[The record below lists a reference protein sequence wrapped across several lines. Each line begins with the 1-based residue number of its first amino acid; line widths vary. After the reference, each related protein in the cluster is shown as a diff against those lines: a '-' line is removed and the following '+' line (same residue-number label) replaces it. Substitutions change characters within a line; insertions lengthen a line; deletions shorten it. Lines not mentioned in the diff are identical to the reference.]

1 MPSDILQLIYIISF
15 LVAAIVCFS
24 GLVGVRSLDHPDVRY
39 GLAALLALSGVWSV
53 LTAVQLVVVTPAI
66 QRWVHLVALIV
77 GISTVFAW
85 LVFASAYAGRQ
96 YHRNRLLQ
104 VSAVV
109 IFLAII
115 SVKLTNPIHGQYFTT
130 TVATEP
136 FRHTAFSYRA
146 PHWFVTGF
154 SYTAAGVGF
163 LWLFDSFDRSGP
175 PPLTLYALVLVTGVP
190 ILPYAAAEFSEWI
203 LSINYEP
210 LGVAVFAVGVLFYA
224 RTEFEHHSSPG
235 NSALADSLSDG
246 GIILDESDIV
256 INYNDRAAEILGVE
270 RIPRVPI
277 GEVDPD
283 LAQLARGDTK
293 RVTYE
298 VDGYDRT
305 YELGRS
311 AVSDSLIASDIITLK
326 DVTRATRLEQLM
338 GLHREISESLVTT
351 TDPWELIRAVPE
363 TFAQIDAYDLVWL
376 YPVPDE
382 EGADGAATV
391 SPTRDESLGQ
401 SAGEQP
407 GIAAGEAT
415 AYARWTAANAEQTE
429 PVLDA
434 ATHQTE
440 TQVSVDDG
448 ETAWQRNA
456 ADHGITGCLAVH
468 MEVPGEQSY
477 VLGVYTTAPN
487 GFDTPEQNVI
497 QEMSQRIPEA
507 VETIEAHEEA
517 LLYKEAIK
525 HAGTAITITDDDGEI
540 QYVNPEFES
549 LTGYTEREA
558 IGQTPRILN
567 SGEMSDQHYEKLW
580 ETILSGDVFEE
591 QLINKTKTGDRYI
604 AQETISPVTD
614 EDGDP
619 KAFVAIQF
627 DITDKLLREQRLS
640 VLNRV
645 LRHNLRSTVN
655 VINAHATLLEDRIEA
670 SEQTQPVV
678 ESIDTIR
685 DQTSQLLDQSETAR
699 EIEQFLAVDG
709 AGRAVTAVE
718 TLAEHARTTVSELGA
733 SCTVQFDSELD
744 DATVDAEL
752 ELVVEEL
759 VENAV
764 VHSDGQPSTVDVSV
778 TFARNK
784 SDLVLTVEDDGPGL
798 SDQELVVVEKGKED
812 PLRHGSG
819 LGLWMVNWLSISRGG
834 SVSATTGDSGTTIQV
849 SVPLRDEPPERD
861 RRNAA

>member
-1 MPSDILQLIYIISF
+1 VPTDIFHLIYVISF
-15 LVAAIVCFS
+15 VVAATVCFS
-24 GLVGVRSLDHPDVRY
+24 GLIGVRSLDHPDVRY
-39 GLAALLALSGVWSV
+39 GLAALLVLSGVWSV
-53 LTAVQLVVVTPAI
+53 LTAVQLVVVSAAF
-66 QRWVHLVALIV
+66 QRWIHLGALIV

-104 VSAVV
+104 ASAVV

-115 SVKLTNPIHGQYFTT
+115 SVKLTNPIHGQYFTSSI
-130 TVATEP
+130 ATEP
-136 FRHTAFSYRA
+136 FRHTAFRYSA

-163 LWLFDSFDRSGP
+163 LWLFDSFDKRGSR
-175 PPLTLYALVLVTGVP
+175 PLALYGLVSVTGVP
-190 ILPYAAAEFSEWI
+190 ILPYALSGVSEWV

-224 RTEFEHHSSPG
+224 RTEFEQHSSPG

-246 GIILDESDIV
+246 GIILDDSDIV
-256 INYNDRAAEILGVE
+256 INYNDRAAEIIGAE
-270 RIPRVPI
+270 RIPRAPI
-277 GEVDPD
+277 SEIDPA
-283 LAQLARGDTK
+283 LATLARGDTR

-305 YELGRS
+305 YELGRA
-311 AVSDSLIASDIITLK
+311 AVSDSLLASDIITLK

-338 GLHREISESLVTT
+338 GLHREISESLVSV
-351 TDPWELIRAVPE
+351 TDPWELIWNVPE

-376 YPVPDE
+376 YPVPDD
-382 EGADGAATV
+382 EGVAGETTV
-391 SPTRDESLGQ
+391 SPARDGSLAQ
-401 SAGEQP
+401 SSQEHP

-415 AYARWTAANAEQTE
+415 AYANWTAANAGQTE

-434 ATHQTE
+434 ATRQTE
-440 TQVSVDDG
+440 TQVSVDGG
-448 ETAWQRNA
+448 ETAWERKA

-497 QEMSQRIPEA
+497 EEVSQRIPEA

-540 QYVNPEFES
+540 QYVNPEFQA

-558 IGQTPRILN
+558 IGQTPSILN
-567 SGEMSDQHYEKLW
+567 SGEMSDQHYEQLW

-591 QLINKTKTGDRYI
+591 QFINKTKAGDRYF

-614 EDGDP
+614 EDGEP

-655 VINAHATLLEDRIEA
+655 VINAHASLLEDRIA
-670 SEQTQPVV
+670 AGEQSPAIQEPIET
-678 ESIDTIR
+678 TR
-685 DQTSQLLDQSETAR
+685 DQTSQLLGQSETAR
-699 EIEQFLAVDG
+699 EIEEILALERTRRDV
-709 AGRAVTAVE
+709 VAVE
-718 TLAEHARTTVSELGA
+718 TLAEQAQTTAAELGS
-733 SCTVQFDSELD
+733 SCTVDLDPDLD

-764 VHSDGQPSTVDVSV
+764 IHSDEQPSTVDVAV
-778 TFARNK
+778 AFARDG
-784 SDLVLTVEDDGPGL
+784 SDLILTVEDEGPGL
-798 SDQELVVVEKGKED
+798 SDQELVVVEEGEEN

-834 SVSATTGDSGTTIQV
+834 SVSATTGEGGTAIQV
-849 SVPLRDEPPERD
+849 SVPLRGEPTER
-861 RRNAA
+861 RTTA

>member
-1 MPSDILQLIYIISF
+1 MASDIFQLFYITSF
-15 LVAAIVCFS
+15 IVAATVCFA
-24 GLVGVRSLDHPDVRY
+24 GLIGIRSLDHPDVRY
-39 GLAALLALSGVWSV
+39 GLASLLVLSGVWSV
-53 LTAVQLVVVTPAI
+53 LTALQLAIVSPAF
-66 QRWVHLVALIV
+66 QRWIHVGALIV

-104 VSAVV
+104 ASAIG

-115 SVKLTNPIHGQYFTT
+115 SVKLTNPIHGQYFTSS
-130 TVATEP
+130 VATEP

-154 SYTAAGVGF
+154 SYTAAAVGF
-163 LWLFDSFDRSGP
+163 LWLFESFDQRGSQP
-175 PPLTLYALVLVTGVP
+175 FALYVLVLVTGAP
-190 ILPYAAAEFSEWI
+190 ILPYALSGFSEWV

-235 NSALADSLSDG
+235 NAALADSLSDG
-246 GIILDESDIV
+246 GIILDDSNIV
-256 INYNDRAAEILGVE
+256 INYNDRATEILGVE

-277 GEVDPD
+277 GEIDPD
-283 LAQLARGDTK
+283 LARLARGDTK

-338 GLHREISESLVTT
+338 GLHREISESLVST
-351 TDPWELIRAVPE
+351 TDPWELIRAVPK

-376 YPVPDE
+376 YPV
-382 EGADGAATV
+382 ADGGVDGVATV
-391 SPTRDESLGQ
+391 SLTRDESLGH
-401 SAGEQP
+401 SSEEYP

-415 AYARWTAANAEQTE
+415 AYARWTAANAEQRE
-429 PVLDA
+429 PVLGA
-434 ATHQTE
+434 ATGQTA
-440 TQVSVDDG
+440 THVRVDDG
-448 ETAWQRNA
+448 GTAWERQA

-487 GFDTPEQNVI
+487 GFDTPERNVI
-497 QEMSQRIPEA
+497 EEVSQRIPEA
-507 VETIEAHEEA
+507 IETIEAHDEA

-525 HAGTAITITDDDGEI
+525 HAGTAITITDDDGGI

-549 LTGYTEREA
+549 LTGYTETEA
-558 IGQTPRILN
+558 IGETPSILS
-567 SGEMSDQHYEKLW
+567 SGEMSDQHYEQLW
-580 ETILSGDVFEE
+580 ATIRSGEVYEE
-591 QLINKTKTGDRYI
+591 QFVNKTKAGDRYI
-604 AQETISPVTD
+604 AQETISPVTG
-614 EDGDP
+614 EDGEP

-627 DITDKLLREQRLS
+627 DITDKLVREQRLS

-655 VINAHATLLEDRIEA
+655 IINAHATLLEDRIDTTEQG
-670 SEQTQPVV
+670 SEILT
-678 ESIDTIR
+678 SIETIR
-685 DQTSQLLDQSETAR
+685 DQTSQLLGQSETAR
-699 EIEQFLAVDG
+699 EIEQILALDG
-709 AGRAVTAVE
+709 TGREVTAVE
-718 TLAEHARTTVSELGA
+718 TLAEYAQTTASELGGN
-733 SCTVQFDSELD
+733 CTIDLDSDLD
-744 DATVDAEL
+744 ECTVDAEL
-752 ELVVEEL
+752 ELIVEEL

-764 VHSDGQPSTVDVSV
+764 VHSDGQPSTADVSV
-778 TFARNK
+778 SFVKDAN
-784 SDLVLTVEDDGPGL
+784 DLILTVEDDGPGM
-798 SDQELVVVEKGKED
+798 SDQELVVVEKGEED

-834 SVSATTGDSGTTIQV
+834 SVTATTDESGTTIQV
-849 SVPLRDEPPERD
+849 SVPLRGRPDEQDARYP
-861 RRNAA
+861 A

>member
-1 MPSDILQLIYIISF
+1 MPSDTFQLIYIITF
-15 LVAAIVCFS
+15 LVAGAACLS
-24 GLVGVRSLDHPDVRY
+24 GLIGVRSLEHPDVRR
-39 GLAALLALSGVWSV
+39 GLAALLVLSGVWSV
-53 LTAVQLVVVTPAI
+53 LTAVQLVVVSPAF
-66 QRWVHLVALIV
+66 QRGIHLGALIV

-104 VSAVV
+104 ASAVV

-115 SVKLTNPIHGQYFTT
+115 SAKLTNPLHGQYFTGS
-130 TVATEP
+130 VVTEP
-136 FRHTAFSYRA
+136 FRHMEFSYSA

-163 LWLFDSFDRSGP
+163 LWLFDSFDRRGSRP
-175 PPLTLYALVLVTGVP
+175 FALYGLVFVTAVP
-190 ILPYAAAEFSEWI
+190 ILPYALSGFSEWI

-246 GIILDESDIV
+246 GIILDDSDIV
-256 INYNDRAAEILGVE
+256 INYNDRAAEILGLE

-277 GEVDPD
+277 DEIDPD
-283 LAQLARGDTK
+283 IAMLARGDTR

-338 GLHREISESLVTT
+338 GLHRDISESLVGV
-351 TDPWELIRAVPE
+351 TDPWELIRNVPE

-376 YPVPDE
+376 YPVVDE
-382 EGADGAATV
+382 EGTDGEPTV
-391 SPTRDESLGQ
+391 WPTRDGSLDH
-401 SAGEQP
+401 SSGEYP

-415 AYARWTAANAEQTE
+415 AYARWTAVNAEQTE

-434 ATHQTE
+434 ATRQTA
-440 TQVSVDDG
+440 TLARVDG
-448 ETAWQRNA
+448 GTAWERKA
-456 ADHGITGCLAVH
+456 ADHGLTGCLAVH

-497 QEMSQRIPEA
+497 EEVSQRIPEA

-525 HAGTAITITDDDGEI
+525 HAGTAISITDEDGEI
-540 QYVNPEFES
+540 QYVNPEFEA
-549 LTGYTEREA
+549 LTGYAEREA
-558 IGQTPRILN
+558 IGQTPKILK
-567 SGEMSDQHYEKLW
+567 SGEMSDQHYEQLW
-580 ETILSGDVFEE
+580 GTILSGEVFQE
-591 QLINKTKTGDRYI
+591 QFVNKTKSGDRYI

-614 EDGDP
+614 GDGEP

-655 VINAHATLLEDRIEA
+655 VINAHTSLLEDRIETG
-670 SEQTQPVV
+670 EQTPAIQ
-678 ESIDTIR
+678 ESNDTIR
-685 DQTSQLLDQSETAR
+685 DQTSQLLGQSETAR
-699 EIEQFLAVDG
+699 EIEQILAVERT
-709 AGRAVTAVE
+709 GRDVIAVE
-718 TLAEHARTTVSELGA
+718 TLAEQARATAADLGGH
-733 SCTVQFDSELD
+733 CTVDFDSDLD
-744 DATVDAEL
+744 EFTVDAEL
-752 ELVVEEL
+752 ELIVEEL

-764 VHSDGQPSTVDVSV
+764 VHGDDEPSAVDVSV
-778 TFARNK
+778 TFAREA
-784 SDLVLTVEDDGPGL
+784 SDLILTVEDDGPGL
-798 SDQELVVVEKGKED
+798 SDQELVVVEKGEED

-834 SVSATTGDSGTTIQV
+834 SVTATTGERGTTIQV
-849 SVPLRDEPPERD
+849 SVPLRDGPDEREA
-861 RRNAA
+861 RNVA

>member
-1 MPSDILQLIYIISF
+1 VPSDILQLIYIISF
-15 LVAAIVCFS
+15 LVAAAVCFS
-24 GLVGVRSLDHPDVRY
+24 GLIGVRSLDHPDVRK
-39 GLAALLALSGVWSV
+39 GLAALLVLSGVWSV
-53 LTAVQLVVVTPAI
+53 LTALQLVVVSSAF
-66 QRWVHLVALIV
+66 QRWIHLGALVV

-85 LVFASAYAGRQ
+85 LVFASAYAGRR

-104 VSAVV
+104 ASAVV

-115 SVKLTNPIHGQYFTT
+115 SVKLTNPIHGQYFTSS
-130 TVATEP
+130 VATEP
-136 FRHTAFSYRA
+136 FRYTAFSYRA

-163 LWLFDSFDRSGP
+163 LWLFDSFDRRGS
-175 PPLTLYALVLVTGVP
+175 PPLALYGLVFVTAVP
-190 ILPYAAAEFSEWI
+190 ILPYALSGFSEWV
-203 LSINYEP
+203 LAINYEP

-246 GIILDESDIV
+246 GIILDDSDIV
-256 INYNDRAAEILGVE
+256 INYNERAAEILGVE

-277 GEVDPD
+277 SELDPD
-283 LAQLARGDTK
+283 IATLAPGDTR

-298 VDGYDRT
+298 MDGYDRT

-311 AVSDSLIASDIITLK
+311 AVSESLIASEIITLK
-326 DVTRATRLEQLM
+326 DVTRATRLKQLM
-338 GLHREISESLVTT
+338 GLHRDISESLVSV
-351 TDPWELIRAVPE
+351 TDPWELIRTVPE

-376 YPVPDE
+376 YPVADE
-382 EGADGAATV
+382 GGTDAEPTV
-391 SPTRDESLGQ
+391 SPTRDESLDHS
-401 SAGEQP
+401 SAEYP

-415 AYARWTAANAEQTE
+415 DYARWTAANAEQIE

-434 ATHQTE
+434 ATRQTV
-440 TQVSVDDG
+440 THVRVDEG
-448 ETAWQRNA
+448 TAWGQKA
-456 ADHGITGCLAVH
+456 TEHGITGCLAVH

-487 GFDTPEQNVI
+487 GFDTPEQDVI
-497 QEMSQRIPEA
+497 QEVSQRIPEA

-540 QYVNPEFES
+540 QYVNPEFEA

-558 IGQTPRILN
+558 IGETPKILN
-567 SGEMSDQHYEKLW
+567 SGEMSEQHYERLW
-580 ETILSGDVFEE
+580 GTILSGEVFEE
-591 QLINKTKTGDRYI
+591 QFVNKTKTGDRYI

-614 EDGDP
+614 EDGEP

-655 VINAHATLLEDRIEA
+655 VIDAHASLLEDRIEQ
-670 SEQTQPVV
+670 SEQTPAIR
-678 ESIDTIR
+678 ESIETIR
-685 DQTSQLLDQSETAR
+685 DQTSQLLGQSETAR
-699 EIEQFLAVDG
+699 EIEQILAVEG
-709 AGRAVTAVE
+709 TARSVIAVE
-718 TLAEHARTTVSELGA
+718 RLAEQARATAGELGGN
-733 SCTVQFDSELD
+733 CTVDLD
-744 DATVDAEL
+744 PDLDEYTVDAEL

-764 VHSDGQPSTVDVSV
+764 VHGDDQPSAVDVSV
-778 TFARNK
+778 TLARDA
-784 SDLVLTVEDDGPGL
+784 SDLILTVADDGPGL
-798 SDQELVVVEKGKED
+798 SDQELVVVEKGEED

-834 SVSATTGDSGTTIQV
+834 SVTATTSESGTTIQV
-849 SVPLRDEPPERD
+849 SVPLRDGPADRE